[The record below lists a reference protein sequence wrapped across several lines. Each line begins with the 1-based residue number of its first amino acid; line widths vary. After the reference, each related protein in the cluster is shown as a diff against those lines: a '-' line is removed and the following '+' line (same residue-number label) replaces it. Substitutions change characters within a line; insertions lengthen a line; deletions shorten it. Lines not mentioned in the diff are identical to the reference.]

1 MKSKQIFQSVDSVC
15 LKWSTRRAVLLNSVC
30 TKATALLLAF
40 AASCAIAQPVIVDDF
55 ETSHVTNADSV
66 DTTVTAQ
73 VNGPGILGAERDVR
87 VEFLSGGSGQQ
98 TTSNAGAGTLGHGET
113 DNSTGR
119 TIITWDGIDG
129 NSFGAILDGNDNV
142 TGGGVDTTGL
152 GGINFTSNC
161 TSPEPGFYVGASSS
175 DNGNDYDVTLRV
187 YSSDTAWSSLTR
199 TKIGSAPAE
208 LLAFAFTDFV
218 DRGQSGTVGAD
229 FGNVGAVEISIDVTG
244 VGTDLSIFTPLAGC
258 EYDFG
263 DAPENQLGGGIGRRY
278 TTTLAVKPDANPT
291 TGFPNN
297 TERAPYALISGP
309 WLPTYSLSVGSA
321 GSNDTDGETDG
332 QRSANADGDDGLA
345 SDDENGVSL
354 PVMPLG
360 DTSVDPELGPVD
372 CDGLDMGPSEYCAS
386 VRVANPTEE
395 AAQLVAWIDFDA
407 DGIFETEGCG
417 SSDGVVSSG
426 TLGDGFGTLGTQGC
440 ERSAAEVRIG
450 SSGLDDFGGGTCS
463 ASSLESGDSLGGTS
477 FTSGNIPANCE
488 GRVILVWDLSTTE
501 TVTTNATYSR
511 FRITTSSSSGNFFND
526 SPGPQP
532 FGLQGD
538 GEIED
543 HILDADTLPVG
554 ISAFEAN
561 QSRSGLSVSWTTVS
575 ETQNAGF
582 YVWGDTGND
591 FRLLTDKM
599 ISAESFDVAR
609 QQSYSVDIP
618 ARLAQGVES
627 LVISAV
633 DTSGDEEMYGL
644 FTVGRAYGRESA
656 SSPIN
661 WENIE
666 SSVADRLAGRGF
678 SRDGST
684 WRSPATG
691 SVVAAD
697 FKVSSEGMQRITY
710 QDLIDAG
717 LDLTGVDPSQIAVTV
732 DGRPVP
738 RHIHRYDD
746 GGLSPVNVR
755 KSNISRG
762 GSFGTNHVIDF
773 WGEMPSL
780 PDALYLSEYN
790 YRVSVDPTKAQS
802 ISKFQGG
809 RLMQEAAYHRVP
821 VIHDDTNQYSMTSVL
836 DDPWYVKKMRAN
848 HATSS
853 YTATIHVDSAMREDK
868 VSHLEVVVA
877 GDTDFPESPD
887 HHVEVYV
894 NGQFID
900 SIMFDGR
907 VRETISAELPSGL
920 VSKGDNTVEIR
931 LPGGTEAAADI
942 VYLDSIRLAYAS
954 ALDAQNDRLLISD
967 IEPDRAFT
975 VRRIS
980 TNASVAFA
988 WNGSR
993 LVELPT
999 RIAGRGMVGVTP
1011 ERGDGYSFW
1020 ISSPGALNR
1029 PEFAGAV
1036 GSNDLIGD
1044 SGNFLIIAHPAFIPA
1059 SPWESHPLNDF
1070 INHRTADGWDV
1081 MLVDVTEIQNQYG
1094 GGMALP
1100 QAIQRFLADADQ
1112 KLSYE
1117 HVLLVGGDS
1126 YDYRDNLGLGSLS
1139 FVPTLYTAT
1148 TETPHTPSDALLADL
1163 DNDGLADKAIGRWP
1177 VRTLGDLQSI
1187 VSKTVD
1193 WDFGASALGNAIW
1206 VADSDVPT
1214 ERSFRSQADRMIS
1227 GLEDSG
1233 WAPSAIDRLYFDDV
1247 GSGIDAGD
1255 YLRDQLFSAL
1265 EEGRSLTGFVGH
1277 GAPSMWTFQ
1286 GLLTPNDIADLN
1298 NDGMPTLIGTM
1309 TCYTSYFVSP
1319 YSETV
1324 AHRWMNG
1331 YRVDDQGN
1339 QVAGAPN
1346 GAVAIH
1352 GAATLTNYNQNEIF
1366 AQEVQKALLAGHTLG
1381 QSVEQARELAK
1392 ERGMSDLVTNWTL
1405 LGDPTVRIGTP
1416 NRSGRK

>member
-1 MKSKQIFQSVDSVC
+1 MNSKNILSMARTARQDAAGFRYSPLRLFQ
-15 LKWSTRRAVLLNSVC
+15 LVLLGY
-30 TKATALLLAF
+30 LA
-40 AASCAIAQPVIVDDF
+40 CLCV
-55 ETSHVTNADSV
+55 
-66 DTTVTAQ
+66 
-73 VNGPGILGAERDVR
+73 
-87 VEFLSGGSGQQ
+87 
-98 TTSNAGAGTLGHGET
+98 
-113 DNSTGR
+113 
-119 TIITWDGIDG
+119 
-129 NSFGAILDGNDNV
+129 
-142 TGGGVDTTGL
+142 
-152 GGINFTSNC
+152 
-161 TSPEPGFYVGASSS
+161 
-175 DNGNDYDVTLRV
+175 
-187 YSSDTAWSSLTR
+187 
-199 TKIGSAPAE
+199 
-208 LLAFAFTDFV
+208 
-218 DRGQSGTVGAD
+218 GTVGAQVVVIDDWSTTQNVETPAEGGAVDSNAASIPSSGALGGFRNTWVEETADPND
-229 FGNVGAVEISIDVTG
+229 FRLRSQVSSATRILSHSEDSGVEGFSVLIWDGSSTAPTGPTDLNPTGLYTGDPATGVDLTAGCPAGAPQAITFTVTGAQENPVDITLEIYTNGSNWSTSTKTNPATTPQSVTFDFSSDFTTGAGASGPATFTNVGAIRLALNPDGDSTQFDIITPVTSCGID
-244 VGTDLSIFTPLAGC
+244 
-258 EYDFG
+258 YG
-263 DAPENQLGGGIGRRY
+263 DAPQASFEGGIY
-278 TTTLAVKPDANPT
+278 TTTAALKPDVSGTLGIRNNTRRGPHHT
-291 TGFPNN
+291 IGGPWFPNIAN
-297 TERAPYALISGP
+297 GLGNSG
-309 WLPTYSLSVGSA
+309 T
-321 GSNDTDGETDG
+321 NDTDGEVDG
-332 QRSANADGDDGLA
+332 QPSSGANGDDGDEA
-345 SDDENGVSL
+345 NDDELGVSL
-354 PVMPLG
+354 PPMPRG
-360 DTSVDPELGPVD
+360 NTTIDPDLGPVT
-372 CDGLDMGPSEYCAS
+372 CDGLDMGPTEYCAA
-386 VRVANPTEE
+386 VRVANPSGN
-395 AAQLVAWIDFDA
+395 AAQAVGWIDFD
-407 DGIFETEGCG
+407 DNGVFDNNCST
-417 SSDGVVSSG
+417 SDGTVVTSTFPSG
-426 TLGDGFGTLGTQGC
+426 SPVSGC
-440 ERSAAEVRIG
+440 ERSSAVARIG
-450 SSGLDDFGGGTCS
+450 TTGLGNLGGTCS
-463 ASSLESGDSLGGTS
+463 ASSLESGDSIGGTDFS
-477 FTSGNIPANCE
+477 TGNVPANCE
-488 GRVILVWDLSTTE
+488 GVVVLVWDLVDSSI
-501 TVTTNATYSR
+501 VTTNATFSR
-511 FRITTSSSSGNFFND
+511 FRITTNTLRGFFGSSGIISGAPA
-526 SPGPQP
+526 SPAP
-532 FGLQGD
+532 FGYQED
-538 GEIED
+538 GEVED
-543 HILDADTLPVG
+543 HIIAEGTLPVS
-554 ISAFEAN
+554 ISAFESS
-561 QSRSGLSVSWTTVS
+561 QTRSGLTVTWNTVS

-582 YVWGDTGND
+582 YVWGDTGSE
-591 FRLLTDKM
+591 FRLLTPEMVASKPSD
-599 ISAESFDVAR
+599 IAR
-609 QQSYSVDIP
+609 QQTYTIDID
-618 ARLAQGVES
+618 ARLAQGVQS
-627 LVISAV
+627 LVVSAV
-633 DTSGDEEMYGL
+633 DLRGKEEMYGL
-644 FTVGRAYGRESA
+644 FSVDRVYGREAA
-656 SSPIN
+656 SSPID
-661 WENIE
+661 WAGID
-666 SSVADRLAGRGF
+666 SSIANRLSSRGF
-678 SRDGST
+678 SREGST

-697 FKVSSEGMQRITY
+697 FSVSSAGMQRITY
-710 QDLIDAG
+710 QDLLDAG

-821 VIHDDTNQYSMTSVL
+821 VIHDDANQYSMTSVL

-954 ALDAQNDRLLISD
+954 ALDAQSDRLLISD